1 MFVFVFL
8 VLVPE
13 YEIKEKNYC
22 IEVKNHSYCHSYLW
36 VWWVFHMYMKNVKN
50 ESVAIFFRV
59 GISHDMED
67 LRRSSESRLD
77 LPD

>member
-1 MFVFVFL
+1 M
-8 VLVPE
+8 
-13 YEIKEKNYC
+13 Y
-22 IEVKNHSYCHSYLW
+22 IE
-36 VWWVFHMYMKNVKN
+36 NVKKRKCGN
-50 ESVAIFFRV
+50 FFRV